1 MIPSPER
8 SDLLQEEDH
17 VSRRDVILG
26 MLAVLAVSAV
36 MIIWAWATT
45 EVGLAARRPAGEL
58 AEARLG
64 PRRDV
69 EGVREAIF
77 RHGGVGEVR
86 EARPERALEVYRW
99 LDPERRIVTLPIDQ
113 AMDRIAEESAR

>member
-58 AEARLG
+58 AEARLEA
-64 PRRDV
+64 RRDV